1 MEKLIPAA
9 SPIVATTT
17 LSCPAFASGSIKP
30 ARTA

>member
-9 SPIVATTT
+9 RPIVATTT
-17 LSCPAFASGSIKP
+17 LSWPALASGSIKP